1 MSQDF
6 RLKLSRR
13 DDENYMSI
21 IENEK
26 IPNSVTYKVEI
37 EDHTLGDLL
46 RIFLLKNEEVK
57 YAGYKMP
64 HPLENV
70 LEIKVQTYEKHPNEA
85 MKSTLAQLQKDLLEL
100 EADFDDALKGR
111 SAF

>member
-13 DDENYMSI
+13 SDDSYMKI

-26 IPNSVTYKVEI
+26 LVNSVTYKFEI

-57 YAGYKMP
+57 FAGYKVP
-64 HPLENV
+64 HPLENI
-70 LEIKVQTYEKHPNEA
+70 LEIKVQTNEKHPNMA
-85 MKSTLAQLQKDLLEL
+85 MKATLSKLQKDLM
-100 EADFDDALKGR
+100 
-111 SAF
+111 

>member
-13 DDENYMSI
+13 NDDDYMKI
-21 IENEK
+21 IEADK
-26 IPNSVTYKVEI
+26 MKNSVTYKVEL

-46 RIFLLKNEEVK
+46 RIFLLKNDEVK
-57 YAGYKMP
+57 FAGYRLP

-70 LEIKVQTYEKHPNEA
+70 LEIKVQTNDRHPNMA
-85 MKSTLAQLQKDLLEL
+85 VKSTLSQLQKDLI
-100 EADFDDALKGR
+100 
-111 SAF
+111 